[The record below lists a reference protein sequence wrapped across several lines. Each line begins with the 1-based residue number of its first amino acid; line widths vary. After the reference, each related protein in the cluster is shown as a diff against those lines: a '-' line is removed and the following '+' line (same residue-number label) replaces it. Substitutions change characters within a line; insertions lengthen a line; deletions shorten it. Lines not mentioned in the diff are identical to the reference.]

1 MLNYSTS
8 EENYIKAIFHLQGQ
22 AAMVTT
28 NELAR
33 ELKTKPASVTDMM
46 KKLKT
51 KKLLHYQPYRG
62 FRLSNEGS
70 KVALGII
77 RRHRL
82 WEYFLSEKLKFS
94 WDEVHEIAEHL
105 EHVSSKKLIDKLDAF
120 LGFPSADPHGDPIP
134 DINGKIKINQQFC
147 LALIAANKQ
156 AIVCQVADQ
165 STEMLELLK
174 HKQISIGTR
183 LEVKKKFEFDHSME
197 ICIVQ
202 GELRTSRAQRPAGG
216 KISQSKRILTEQPV
230 FTISEQLAKNIFVI
244 YV

>member
-8 EENYIKAIFHLQGQ
+8 EENYIKAIFHLQGPD
-22 AAMVTT
+22 ATVTT
-28 NELAR
+28 NELSR
-33 ELKTKPASVTDMM
+33 ELKTRPASVTDMM

-62 FRLSNEGS
+62 FRLSNEGC

-94 WDEVHEIAEHL
+94 WDEVHEVAEHL
-105 EHVSSKKLIDKLDAF
+105 EHVSSKKLIDKLDEF

-134 DINGKIKINQQFC
+134 DTNGKIKVNQQFC
-147 LALIAANKQ
+147 LSLLEVNKQ
-156 AIVCQVADQ
+156 ATVCHVADQ

-174 HKQISIGTR
+174 HKNISIGTR

-197 ICIVQ
+197 I
-202 GELRTSRAQRPAGG
+202 
-216 KISQSKRILTEQPV
+216 KIRQSKRVPSEQAS
-230 FTISEQLAKNIFVI
+230 FNISEQLAKNIFVS